1 MSIDELNEIVPQ
13 GSTLRFYDS
22 LDTYL
27 EICDVRRSRCGRFYE
42 IEISNEND
50 SLKSL
55 REERDEAVEELASA
69 NKALRAIK
77 EQADFASKNPDLP
90 AEDHLESMLTLI
102 DFDLCL

>member
-1 MSIDELNEIVPQ
+1 MNIDELNEIIPQ

-22 LDTYL
+22 MSSYL
-27 EICDVRRSRCGRFYE
+27 TICDARRSRCGRFYE

-55 REERDEAVEELASA
+55 RAERDEAVEELASA
-69 NKALRAIK
+69 NKALREIK
-77 EQADFASKNPDLP
+77 AQADFASKNPDLP

>member
-1 MSIDELNEIVPQ
+1 MTIDELNEIVPQ
-13 GSTLRFYDS
+13 GSNLRFYDS
-22 LDTYL
+22 LSSYL
-27 EICDVRRSRCGRFYE
+27 TICDVRRSRCARFYA

-55 REERDEAVEELASA
+55 REERDEALEELASA
-69 NKALRAIK
+69 NKALLAIK
-77 EQADFASKNPDLP
+77 AQADFASKNPDLP